1 MRKKP
6 TYMSG
11 TKKTPLYERI
21 RQILE
26 SARSSVARTVN
37 TTQVVANWLIGR
49 EIVEEEQKGKRRA
62 EYAGQLLLDLSARL
76 TAEYGRGYSV
86 DNLEFFRRFFLEYN
100 SLLGSEKS
108 DAVRRKSMESITVL
122 SSQKQ
127 HAPRGE
133 SWQPGQ
139 LHLNLSWTH
148 YRTLLRVEKTGA
160 RAFYEI
166 EAI

>member
-6 TYMSG
+6 TYVSG

-62 EYAGQLLLDLSARL
+62 EYAEQSLLDLSARL

-100 SLLGSEKS
+100 SLLGIREIRRTASDFNHDRHFRRSASEIHGEHHSPVVSKTTRA
-108 DAVRRKSMESITVL
+108 AVVNPGNLVNSI
-122 SSQKQ
+122 
-127 HAPRGE
+127 
-133 SWQPGQ
+133 
-139 LHLNLSWTH
+139 
-148 YRTLLRVEKTGA
+148 
-160 RAFYEI
+160 
-166 EAI
+166 